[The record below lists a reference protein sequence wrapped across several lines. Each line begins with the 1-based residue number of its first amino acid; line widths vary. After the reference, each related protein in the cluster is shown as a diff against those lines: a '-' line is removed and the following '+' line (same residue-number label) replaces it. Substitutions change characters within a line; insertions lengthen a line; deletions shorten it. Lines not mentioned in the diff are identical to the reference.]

1 MLQHLHIVKPPHTTT
16 HRITALDPV
25 PRLTGSSGHSF
36 HINRTHH
43 VTYWKSHP
51 AVGDLVL
58 FVPLQRLQ
66 QKLEAL
72 LCFSFVFVLFKL
84 SQPLGALGEMV
95 DH

>member
-16 HRITALDPV
+16 HRITALDSV
-25 PRLTGSSGHSF
+25 PWLTGSSGHSF

-43 VTYWKSHP
+43 VTHWKSHP

-72 LCFSFVFVLFKL
+72 LRLSLVFVLFEL
-84 SQPLGALGEMV
+84 AQTFGALREMV